1 MEFLQ
6 LEYFLSIAEHNSIS
20 KAAEELHVSQP
31 SLSSAL
37 RRLET
42 ELGAQLFTRV
52 GRGIVLNDYGKF
64 VMDRVRQMFEIS
76 KSIRVHAGYQGEERH
91 LSVGFEN
98 YNELIFSLIHQYQET
113 HPNVVVDVYGSTL
126 AAPFP
131 FISYDFIVAY
141 KDAGV
146 GELTN
151 SILIE
156 SRDYYVV
163 LPKGHPLAAKESIRL
178 PELSSD
184 RFCFLRTAKG
194 GFEHAHD
201 YCIQAGFRPKC
212 VYTTNNAFYK
222 LRYMQNANCVAI
234 IPSGWYE
241 QYEKLG
247 SVVIVPLEEFRN
259 KSDVKLYWSSTIM
272 SPTAADFLAFVMEN
286 MALKEIREERSKEGG

>member
-6 LEYFLSIAEHNSIS
+6 LEYFLCIAEKNSIS

-52 GRGIVLNDYGKF
+52 GRGIVLNDYGRF
-64 VMDRVRQMFEIS
+64 VMQRVKQMFEIS
-76 KSIRVHAGYQGEERH
+76 KSIKVHAGYRGEERH

-98 YNELIFSLIHQYQET
+98 YNEWIFSLINQYQEI
-113 HPNVVVDVYGSTL
+113 HPNVVVDMYGSTL

-131 FISYDFIVAY
+131 FISYDFIVSY
-141 KDAGV
+141 RDFRLN
-146 GELTN
+146 ELAN

-163 LPKGHPLAAKESIRL
+163 LPKGHPLAAQESIC
-178 PELSSD
+178 LSQLSNE

-194 GFEHAHD
+194 DFEHAYD

-212 VYTTNNAFYK
+212 VYATNNSFYK
-222 LRYMQNANCVAI
+222 LRYMQKANCVTI

-241 QYEKLG
+241 QYERLG
-247 SVVIVPLEEFRN
+247 SVEIVPLKDFRN
-259 KSDVKLYWSSTIM
+259 KSEIKLYWSNTLI

-286 MALKEIREERSKEGG
+286 VALKKIREEVPCM